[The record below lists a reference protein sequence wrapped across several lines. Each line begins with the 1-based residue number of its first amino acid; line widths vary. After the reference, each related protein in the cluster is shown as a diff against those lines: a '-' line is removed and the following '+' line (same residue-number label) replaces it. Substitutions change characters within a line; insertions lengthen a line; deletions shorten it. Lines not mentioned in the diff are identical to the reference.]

1 MDNFEL
7 GMFFGFWSIVTY
19 ILCQFFYNK
28 GHDDGL
34 KYSSRVIGVASVKKK
49 TTRTKKKKWYTVI
62 FMVMKIGGRIIMIK
76 TDTLKVSG

>member
-7 GMFFGFWSIVTY
+7 GIFFGFWSIVTY

-28 GHDDGL
+28 GHDVGL

-49 TTRTKKKKWYTVI
+49 TTRTKKKK
-62 FMVMKIGGRIIMIK
+62 
-76 TDTLKVSG
+76 